1 MKIMLAWDSMPDDKT
16 TPKEQGARF
25 GGLLYQLTVV
35 FPSWAGAIIVLYS
48 ILQLSLGFLKIRP
61 R

>member
-1 MKIMLAWDSMPDDKT
+1 MLAWDSMPDDTSAPKT
-16 TPKEQGARF
+16 VPEPRF

-48 ILQLSLGFLKIRP
+48 ILLHRVGLLKIRP